1 MDTSL
6 TDKAV
11 IFATKAHSGTP
22 RKGTQMPYITHPME
36 AMAIVATM
44 TDRQELLAA
53 AALHD
58 VVEDTPVTL
67 EELRHEFGDEVAEWV
82 FYETSPSEEETTWQE
97 RKQANID
104 RLAAAPLE
112 AKMVAIGDKL
122 SNLRAIVRDYRR
134 LGDALWCRFN
144 APQGGKDVAWYY
156 RGLGE
161 ALKDLAGTQPYEEYM
176 ALVDRLSFCQ

>member
-82 FYETSPSEEETTWQE
+82 FYETSPSEEETTWYE

-112 AKMVAIGDKL
+112 AKMVAMG
-122 SNLRAIVRDYRR
+122 
-134 LGDALWCRFN
+134 
-144 APQGGKDVAWYY
+144 
-156 RGLGE
+156 
-161 ALKDLAGTQPYEEYM
+161 
-176 ALVDRLSFCQ
+176 LVDVSSPCRYL

>member
-1 MDTSL
+1 M
-6 TDKAV
+6 
-11 IFATKAHSGTP
+11 
-22 RKGTQMPYITHPME
+22 
-36 AMAIVATM
+36 
-44 TDRQELLAA
+44 
-53 AALHD
+53 
-58 VVEDTPVTL
+58 
-67 EELRHEFGDEVAEWV
+67 AEWV

-112 AKMVAIGDKL
+112 AKMVAMGDKL

-161 ALKDLAGTQPYEEYM
+161 ALKNLAGTQPYEEYM